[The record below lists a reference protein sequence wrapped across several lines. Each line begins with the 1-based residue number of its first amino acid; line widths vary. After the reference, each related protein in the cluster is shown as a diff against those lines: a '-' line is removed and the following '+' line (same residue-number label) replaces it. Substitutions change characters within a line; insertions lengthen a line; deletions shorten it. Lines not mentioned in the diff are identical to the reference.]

1 MPAACFS
8 PMNVA
13 WFDEHTRDLRR
24 WLILLAVYVIA
35 AHFTLSSSVFADPD
49 IWWHWRTGQ
58 WMLEQRAVPHI
69 DPFSQHG
76 AGKAWAA
83 YSWLFELLMHGLYQ
97 QFGLRAIF
105 VYKAPVVLGILW
117 SVLVLLRRLQQSFLA
132 ALGFT
137 FLFLLVLTPLLTPR
151 PWLLTILFFTLEL
164 HVLLQFRQT
173 GNARYLLWLLPLFA
187 LWANVH
193 IQFIYGFIPL
203 GLVVAEPV
211 LEEFLRRP
219 FSRRW
224 LRAAWR
230 FRAWLMLPVCF
241 AATLLTPYHLRLYR
255 PVLEITQQADV
266 YQYVLELQSMNFR
279 HPAHWVMLGLLL
291 WTTYRLGRQNERR
304 AFPPLFLLAGAALT
318 FRANRD
324 VWVVA
329 LASIT
334 ILALLRPKADEA
346 TWQALTKPR
355 LLMIFLLGCLSAFL
369 LVKRYDLS
377 ENTLQKEVEKNYPVA
392 AARFVEEHKLSGPLY
407 NHFNWGGYLIW
418 RLPQLPVS
426 MDGRTNL
433 YGAERIGHTLA
444 LWNGKLGWATDPE
457 LSAAG
462 VVIGSVNLPL
472 CTLLRGDERF
482 ELVYEDAVAAV
493 FRKRSPP

>member
-1 MPAACFS
+1 
-8 PMNVA
+8 
-13 WFDEHTRDLRR
+13 
-24 WLILLAVYVIA
+24 
-35 AHFTLSSSVFADPD
+35 
-49 IWWHWRTGQ
+49 
-58 WMLEQRAVPHI
+58 
-69 DPFSQHG
+69 
-76 AGKAWAA
+76 
-83 YSWLFELLMHGLYQ
+83 
-97 QFGLRAIF
+97 
-105 VYKAPVVLGILW
+105 
-117 SVLVLLRRLQQSFLA
+117 
-132 ALGFT
+132 
-137 FLFLLVLTPLLTPR
+137 
-151 PWLLTILFFTLEL
+151 
-164 HVLLQFRQT
+164 VLLQFRQT